1 LSQLAPG
8 AATRLSPKRPLGF
21 RAAARYNGGNRIP
34 RNRLES
40 STMPPFRR
48 VEDRRAGPTALG
60 ILVPPGLR
68 TFVILR
74 PRALEWDLLPLRPGD
89 GGAAA
94 GFCEFGRDEAAGV
107 ARRVQRALEQ
117 GAGAGAN
124 PVEAVAL
131 PDGAGYWVVARAGE
145 FCWVACRRVPGQP
158 YRASLFATAEGAGEA
173 AARLA
178 CVLCP
183 GADAGQE
190 YYFNTQ
196 HYSRR

>member
-1 LSQLAPG
+1 
-8 AATRLSPKRPLGF
+8 
-21 RAAARYNGGNRIP
+21 
-34 RNRLES
+34 
-40 STMPPFRR
+40 MPPFRR

-89 GGAAA
+89 PEGAA

-117 GAGAGAN
+117 GAGAVDS
-124 PVEAVAL
+124 PVQAVVR
-131 PDGAGYWVVARAGE
+131 PEGDGYLVVARAGE
-145 FCWVACRRVPGQP
+145 YRWVVCGRAPGQA
-158 YRASLFATAEGAGEA
+158 YRASVFATLEGASEA
-173 AARLA
+173 AARVA
-178 CVLCP
+178 RFLCP
-183 GADAGQE
+183 DGEAAQE

-196 HYSRR
+196 HFGRPAT

>member
-1 LSQLAPG
+1 
-8 AATRLSPKRPLGF
+8 
-21 RAAARYNGGNRIP
+21 
-34 RNRLES
+34 
-40 STMPPFRR
+40 MPPFRR
-48 VEDRRAGPTALG
+48 VEDCRAGPAALG

-74 PRALEWDLLPLRPGD
+74 PRALEWDLLPLRPGASSGVD
-89 GGAAA
+89 V

-107 ARRVQRALEQ
+107 ARRVLRALEQ
-117 GAGAGAN
+117 GAGAATK

-131 PDGAGYWVVARAGE
+131 SDGAGYWVVARASE

-158 YRASLFATAEGAGEA
+158 YRASLFATLEGAGEA

-183 GADAGQE
+183 GPDAGQE

-196 HYSRR
+196 HYATR